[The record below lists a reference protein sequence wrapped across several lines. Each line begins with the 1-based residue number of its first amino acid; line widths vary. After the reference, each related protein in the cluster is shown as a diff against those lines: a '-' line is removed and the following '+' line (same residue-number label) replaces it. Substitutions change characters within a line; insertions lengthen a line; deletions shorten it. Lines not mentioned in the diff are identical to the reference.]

1 MAKKKKNKDPL
12 HIDNLI
18 KMCKKEG
25 NYEMAEE
32 FQEAK
37 SIARELKHLR
47 AGNVITF
54 EELVKLPEGYK
65 YISNCS
71 GSIDVEEMTDLRVEG
86 GLVMWSQSTGDPE
99 IELGTGEVRRI
110 PHTADSEYEF
120 TLYHI
125 LPKPPRK
132 KVGRKLK
139 SHPNEKKSVIKKIE
153 KVIKK
158 K

>member
-18 KMCKKEG
+18 KMCRKEG
-25 NYEMAEE
+25 NEYLAEAFE
-32 FQEAK
+32 EAK
-37 SIARELKHLR
+37 DVVRELKRLR
-47 AGNVITF
+47 AGEVITF
-54 EELVKLPEGYK
+54 EEFIKLPEGYK

-71 GSIDVEEMTDLRVEG
+71 GSIDVEELADLRVEG
-86 GLVMWSQSTGDPE
+86 GFVKWSQSTGDPE

-110 PHTADSEYEF
+110 PHESDNEYEF

-132 KVGRKLK
+132 K
-139 SHPNEKKSVIKKIE
+139 I
-153 KVIKK
+153 IKK
-158 K
+158 KKK